1 VQEQEHTVQKIIIPG
16 EGVRSVVDSLTKHEQ
31 ENYSIVRAIL
41 AADND
46 AYDAPLERELSDAIR
61 KGTGKTTMEPGGVLI
76 PTQMNRSGLVTSS
89 AGAGGNLVQT
99 SQPDLVDLIRPRSV
113 VLRSGAQFLPGLSST
128 VALPVQLS
136 GSQGQWVGENPG
148 ADQAESDSSFAA
160 PRSLSPH
167 MYTITTSYSRKFLTQ
182 ASFDVE
188 KYVRNDI
195 ARYMATAVDQAA
207 INGPGGNAPTG
218 ILGTATIG
226 LVAAGTNGAVPSYQ
240 NILDLET
247 AIGAANADQD
257 SMVFISTPQIRSR
270 LKNTIRLAGQAAGT
284 IWSDDNRVL
293 SYKAFATTNVPSNLV
308 KGTSGAVCHAAI
320 LGDMSA
326 LAVGEFSTIEVVV
339 DPFRLKKQ
347 AEVEVTLYGI
357 FDVAVLTPVS
367 FAVVKDF
374 LQ

>member
-1 VQEQEHTVQKIIIPG
+1 VHKIILPG
-16 EGVRSVVDSLTKHEQ
+16 EGVRSVVDGLSKHEQ
-31 ENYSIVRAIL
+31 ENYSIARAIL

-61 KGTGKTTMEPGGVLI
+61 KGTGKTTMEPGGILI
-76 PTQMNRSGLVTSS
+76 PTQVNRSGLVTST

-99 SQPDLVDLIRPRSV
+99 TQPDLVDLIRPKSV

-128 VALPVQLS
+128 VALPVQAT
-136 GSQGQWVGENPG
+136 GSQGGAWVGENPG

-195 ARYMATAVDQAA
+195 ARYMATAVDLAA

-218 ILGTATIG
+218 ILGTAGIG
-226 LVAAGTNGAVPSYQ
+226 VIAAGVNGAQPTYQ
-240 NILDLET
+240 NILDMET

-270 LKNTIRLAGQAAGT
+270 LKNTIRLAGQSAGT

-293 SYKAFATTNVPSNLV
+293 SYKAYATTNVPSNLV

-347 AEVEVTLYGI
+347 AEIEVTLYGI
-357 FDVAVLTPVS
+357 FDVALLTPVS